1 MENLGSMLQ
10 MTGNNMMAI
19 GNPLSLATLFEGGGL
34 SMDLFTSHE
43 SGREENFL
51 VDLFVL
57 LVISSLRCNAIT
69 IKSI

>member
-1 MENLGSMLQ
+1 

-57 LVISSLRCNAIT
+57 LVISSLRCNAIS